1 MARPRIIQSIRER
14 GSLRDLARWLFLG
27 TLVIAPWLYG
37 GTTAWS
43 IEIIN
48 GMLGLTLALWVA
60 SLLLDRRW
68 PLVPRRLVIIAA
80 IILFHGWWMV
90 ANASAIYDSTFF
102 MLVPIRTI
110 LPGAPGSSDQVLSLV
125 WMLRATAL
133 LGVACLAAELSQR
146 PVWFLRLWYT
156 IALAGGSIALFGLLQ
171 KGTGAQMIFWRSLDG
186 APEFKT
192 FFATFYYHAN
202 AGAFLNLVL
211 PTIAGLALWIVA
223 RQRSPVARATWLT
236 TLMLV
241 VIAVLSNT
249 SRMAQVVGAMLT
261 LAMIAVI
268 ARPVLRMVA
277 RMDKR
282 TMLVGAFVIVITAF
296 AVALTVHLDEPFRRW
311 QTLSDALAV
320 DARWLADRAALSGIG
335 DAGWFGFGPGSFR
348 AIFPH
353 YQQIFP
359 NLQGTWRFLHN
370 DYLQTILEWG
380 WFGSAA
386 IAALFFGGIGTAI
399 HSYFKATTW
408 SNRQRILLACV
419 TLALGGVAIHAL
431 VDFPLQILSIQL
443 LVATY
448 LGVCWGSARWQ
459 GERKGESRRTRSE
472 VGDRPAET
480 DR

>member
-1 MARPRIIQSIRER
+1 
-14 GSLRDLARWLFLG
+14 
-27 TLVIAPWLYG
+27 
-37 GTTAWS
+37 
-43 IEIIN
+43 
-48 GMLGLTLALWVA
+48 
-60 SLLLDRRW
+60 
-68 PLVPRRLVIIAA
+68 
-80 IILFHGWWMV
+80 
-90 ANASAIYDSTFF
+90 
-102 MLVPIRTI
+102 
-110 LPGAPGSSDQVLSLV
+110 
-125 WMLRATAL
+125 
-133 LGVACLAAELSQR
+133 
-146 PVWFLRLWYT
+146 
-156 IALAGGSIALFGLLQ
+156 
-171 KGTGAQMIFWRSLDG
+171 
-186 APEFKT
+186 
-192 FFATFYYHAN
+192 
-202 AGAFLNLVL
+202 
-211 PTIAGLALWIVA
+211 
-223 RQRSPVARATWLT
+223 
-236 TLMLV
+236 
-241 VIAVLSNT
+241 
-249 SRMAQVVGAMLT
+249 
-261 LAMIAVI
+261 MIAVI

-311 QTLSDALAV
+311 QTLSDAVAV

-353 YQQIFP
+353 YQQTFP

-472 VGDRPAET
+472 VGDQPAET